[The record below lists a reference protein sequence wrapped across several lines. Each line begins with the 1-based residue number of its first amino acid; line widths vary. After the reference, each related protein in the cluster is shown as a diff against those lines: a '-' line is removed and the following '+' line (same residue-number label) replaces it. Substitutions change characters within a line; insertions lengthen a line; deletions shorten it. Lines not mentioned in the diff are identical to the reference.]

1 VRLNSGD
8 EVSSNVTDI
17 VQAFFER
24 VRTTRALGA
33 GTPETSYYEAVKSL
47 FDAIGATLT
56 PRVYCLSQLAN
67 TGAGSPDFG
76 LYAANQLQK
85 GEPRPGQPPARGV
98 IEMKSVGDDSLFTS
112 TPAQLTK
119 YFATYRLVIVTNLRG
134 FQIIGDGPAGEP
146 VRLERFTLAPDPAS
160 FWALVQTP
168 AKSAQALGAA
178 FGEFIRRALTQTVA
192 LHQPKD
198 VAWFLA
204 SYARDALARV
214 DAAGDLPALATV
226 RSALEE
232 ALGIAFEAKKG
243 DHFFRSTL
251 VQTLFYGLFS
261 AWVLWA
267 RTYPRP
273 SPRFDWKS
281 AQWHLNVPFV
291 RTLFQQLASPT
302 QLQPLGLTEV
312 LDWTGE
318 TLNRISPAEFLKR
331 FDAGEAVQFFYEP
344 FLEAFDPELRTQFGV
359 WYTPTEIVNYM
370 VARVDQALKD
380 ELDIPEGL
388 AAENV
393 YVLDPCCGTGGFI
406 TAVLKQIHDNLA
418 DHGLGDTRADR
429 VREAARTRVFGFEIM
444 PAPFIVAHLQVGL
457 TLTGLSAPLGAG
469 ERPGVY
475 LTNALTGWEPH
486 TNKPLPFPELE
497 AERASADAIKQ
508 AKPILVILGNPP
520 YNGFAGVA
528 AGQEERALSTEYRKV
543 KKVAPPQGRGL
554 NEVYVRFFRMAERRI
569 AEKTGRGIVS
579 FISNYSWLDG
589 LSYTGMRERFLE
601 VFDSISIDNLHGDR
615 KASERAPDGRSSATV
630 FAVRGQSPGIRV
642 GTAIATLVRT
652 SEHQPQTKI
661 AYRDFDQANA
671 DERRAALLASLE
683 KPAGDTGYEELTP
696 SLALKLNFKKGD
708 VEAGYV
714 NWPKLP
720 ELLTISFPG
729 IQTSRDEFLV
739 AIDRDELVA
748 RVNRYFDPGVDHDDL
763 RRAYPMVMSGSKR
776 FKPAEV
782 RDHLR
787 KRGVLAN
794 NFVRYAY
801 RPFDQRW
808 LYWESET
815 KLLDEK
821 REEYWPHVKP
831 GNLTVVAQQKP
842 RGEWQ
847 SSQVI
852 QSMACLDLI
861 DRGSSNFPQQVYDA
875 VTNEFRPNVS
885 ASLLKWMDERALAPA
900 DLVAHIIATLHAPA
914 YARGNAGAL
923 RIDWPR
929 IPLPGDPA
937 ILARSAAL
945 GVELSRLLDPETP
958 VPGVTTGSL
967 LPGLSALGSPRGSD
981 YAVTAGWGHTQ
992 IGRTGST
999 IVMPGPGDVSMRPWT
1014 DLERQGLAALGH
1026 RHGLSL
1032 ETTVEMVG
1040 NLACDIRLNGTSYW
1054 EGVPARVWTY
1064 ALGGYPVL
1072 KKWLSYREAAVLGR
1086 PLHPDEVRYFAEVV
1100 RRIAEIL
1107 AAGPALDAAHAA
1119 ARGNAIGWQDGR
1131 PVATDHAA

>member
-1 VRLNSGD
+1 MST
-8 EVSSNVTDI
+8 VTGI
-17 VQAFFER
+17 VEAFFER

-33 GTPETSYYEAVKSL
+33 GTPETSYYEAVKAL

-98 IEMKSVGDDSLFTS
+98 IEMKAVADDSLFTS
-112 TPAQLTK
+112 TPAQLSK
-119 YFATYRLVIVTNLRG
+119 YFAAYRLVIITNLRG
-134 FQIIGDGPAGEP
+134 FQIIGEGPGGHP
-146 VRLERFTLAPDPAS
+146 VRLERFILAPDAAS

-168 AKSAQALGAA
+168 AHSAKTIGAA
-178 FGEFIRRALTQTVA
+178 FGEFVRRALTQSVA

-214 DAAGDLPALATV
+214 ELSGDLPALATV
-226 RSALEE
+226 RSALED
-232 ALGIAFEAKKG
+232 ALGIAFEEKQG

-267 RTYPRP
+267 RTVPRT
-273 SPRFDWKS
+273 SPTFDWKA

-291 RTLFQQLASPT
+291 RTLFQQLASPS
-302 QLQPLGLTEV
+302 QLQPLGITEV

-318 TLNRISPAEFLKR
+318 TLNRIDPAEFLKR

-344 FLEAFDPELRTQFGV
+344 FLEAFDPDLRTQFGV
-359 WYTPTEIVNYM
+359 WYTPTEIVTYM
-370 VARVDQALKD
+370 VARVDQALKN
-380 ELDIPEGL
+380 ELGIADGL

-406 TAVLKQIHDNLA
+406 TAVLKRIHANLA
-418 DHGLGDTRADR
+418 DHGLGDTLADR
-429 VREAARTRVFGFEIM
+429 VRQAARTRVFGFEIM
-444 PAPFIVAHLQVGL
+444 PAPFVVAHLQVGL
-457 TLTGLSAPLGAG
+457 TLTGLSASLADN
-469 ERPGVY
+469 ERPAVY

-508 AKPILVILGNPP
+508 ATPILVILGNPP

-528 AGQEERALSTEYRKV
+528 SGAEERALSTEYRKV
-543 KKVAPPQGRGL
+543 KKVEPPQGRGL

-642 GTAIATLVRT
+642 GTAIATMVRT
-652 SEHQPQTKI
+652 DPHEPQTKI
-661 AYRDFDQANA
+661 RYRDFDQANA
-671 DERRAALLASLE
+671 DERRAALLASVDGPTGE
-683 KPAGDTGYEELTP
+683 GGYEELTP
-696 SLALKLNFKKGD
+696 AVELKLNFKKGE

-720 ELLTISFPG
+720 ELLPTSFPG

-739 AIDRDELVA
+739 AIDRDELEM
-748 RVNRYFDPGVDHDDL
+748 RVGRYFDPALDHEAI
-763 RRAYPMVMSGSKR
+763 RKAYPVVMAGSKR
-776 FKPAEV
+776 FKPLMV
-782 RDHLR
+782 RDELL
-787 KRGVLAN
+787 KRGMLKENV
-794 NFVRYAY
+794 VRYAY
-801 RPFDQRW
+801 RPFDIRW
-808 LYWESET
+808 LYWEPQT

-821 REEYWPHVKP
+821 REDYFSHVRP
-831 GNLTVVAQQKP
+831 GNFTVVAQQKS

-852 QSMACLDLI
+852 QSIACLDLI
-861 DRGSSNFPQQVYDA
+861 DRGSSNFPEQVYDD
-875 VTNEFRPNVS
+875 VTSELRPNIS
-885 ASLLKWMDERALAPA
+885 ASLLKWLGERKLKPS
-900 DLVAHIIATLHAPA
+900 DLVAHIVATLQAPA
-914 YARGNAGAL
+914 YALGNAGAL
-923 RIDWPR
+923 RVDWPR
-929 IPLPGDPA
+929 IPLPSDPA
-937 ILARSAAL
+937 IFRRSVAL
-945 GVELSRLLDPETP
+945 GVEISQLLDAETP
-958 VPGVTTGSL
+958 MSGVTAGAL
-967 LPGLSALGSPRGSD
+967 LPGLSALGVPRGTD
-981 YAVTAGWGHTQ
+981 YALTAGWGHSQ
-992 IGRTGST
+992 VGRTGSI
-999 IVMPGPGDVSMRPWT
+999 IVMPGLGNLTMRPWT
-1014 DLERQGLAALGH
+1014 EAERAALALLGK
-1026 RHGLSL
+1026 RHGVDLGTTL
-1032 ETTVEMVG
+1032 LLVGET
-1040 NLACDIRLNGTSYW
+1040 ACDVRLNNVAYW
-1054 EGVPARVWTY
+1054 EAVPARVWSYT
-1064 ALGGYPVL
+1064 LGGYPVL
-1072 KKWLSYREAAVLGR
+1072 KKWLSYREATVLGR
-1086 PLHPDEVRYFAEVV
+1086 PLHAHEVRYFAEVV
-1100 RRIAEIL
+1100 RRLTEIL
-1107 AAGPALDAAHAA
+1107 IRGPALDAAHTA
-1119 ARGNAIGWQDGR
+1119 ARQGAILWQDGR
-1131 PVATDHAA
+1131 PVDPGAAGEG